1 MKKVSAWFFVI
12 VLLAFSCLF
21 AVPKGNAVASA
32 NSWKRMA
39 EMPTARI
46 AMGVAVVNGKI
57 YAIGG
62 IITSGVTDINE
73 VYDVATN
80 TWATATP
87 KPQAENSFATAV
99 YGNKIYCFGW
109 DTNHVYDTVTDT
121 WETRTPSPTPRGG
134 TTANV
139 VNDKIYVIGGDDSYF
154 YETLPRAHHSDLNE
168 MYDPET
174 DTWTTMAP
182 MPAAIVASC
191 ASAVVDDKIYVFGNG
206 VAVPQIYDT
215 QSNTWSY
222 GPATPYHVAYGAVAA
237 TTGVYA
243 PKRVYRIGGLSDEST
258 QIFDPQTQTWSTGA
272 GMPTPRRFLSVA
284 VVDDILYAIGGKENR
299 GDGLLTSAANE
310 RYAPVGYVAVAP
322 AVQVASPE
330 QNMTYAVGN
339 VSLAFAVDR
348 SAAALNYSL
357 DGAANMTLTGNTTL
371 TDLAIGA
378 HNITIYATYPVD
390 NTGASQTIHFT
401 IAPEQQQDPEPH
413 EPFPAIQVVAVAAA
427 ATTITAAA
435 CTLLY
440 FKKRKRL
447 RKEPDKNSVG

>member
-62 IITSGVTDINE
+62 QITSGVTDINE

-87 KPQAENSFATAV
+87 KPQAHCSFATAV
-99 YGNKIYCFGW
+99 YGNKIYCFGS

-121 WETRTPSPTPRGG
+121 WEIRTPSPTPRGG
-134 TTANV
+134 TSANV
-139 VNDKIYVIGGDDSYF
+139 VNDKIYVIGGEDSYS
-154 YETLPRAHHSDLNE
+154 YYGLPYAHHSDLNE

-182 MPAAIVASC
+182 MPAAVVYC
-191 ASAVVDDKIYVFGNG
+191 ESAVVDDKIYVFGNG
-206 VAVPQIYDT
+206 VATQVYDT

-222 GPATPYHVAYGAVAA
+222 GPATPHFVGYGAVAA

-243 PKRVYRIGGLSDEST
+243 PKRVYRIGGLSDEPT

-272 GMPTPRRFLSVA
+272 GMPTPRRALSVA
-284 VVDDILYAIGGKENR
+284 VVDDMLYAIGGEDNNVDDFS
-299 GDGLLTSAANE
+299 GANE

-401 IAPEQQQDPEPH
+401 IAPEQQQDPDYNPT
-413 EPFPAIQVVAVAAA
+413 VVIAVAAA

-440 FKKRKRL
+440 FKKRKR
-447 RKEPDKNSVG
+447 